1 MLLLSSCFKKEDLE
15 QPIKDYF
22 LKEYGIKEEIKI
34 LSTDNNWLEGIAHQ
48 TYVEIKKPYHTVIF
62 LWIERD
68 TYEINKDPVFG
79 DDVFLEIFKG
89 AYIEQNKEVIKLSD
103 EIINNY
109 HLVREFPN
117 DEIKG
122 KVIPYYLNV
131 RIDEKQKNDL
141 KYEFV
146 SSQKLDTKEIIP
158 KLTFNKVSENGE
170 YAGTINFNYYYN
182 IYQNSPNIPKAEAIL
197 KEYERSRVLT
207 EGVYRISISIMEH
220 SLESLSYGSEES
232 SSVLFRVNH
241 LGEFQII
248 SVENNQ

>member
-1 MLLLSSCFKKEDLE
+1 M
-15 QPIKDYF
+15 
-22 LKEYGIKEEIKI
+22 
-34 LSTDNNWLEGIAHQ
+34 
-48 TYVEIKKPYHTVIF
+48 
-62 LWIERD
+62 
-68 TYEINKDPVFG
+68 
-79 DDVFLEIFKG
+79 FLEIFKG

-232 SSVLFRVNH
+232 SRVVFGVII